1 MGQVLETGIAM
12 GSLYSLM
19 ALGMVLI
26 FRTTNVV
33 NFAQGAMAMMATY
46 IAFALLA
53 SWHWPVWAAL
63 AGSLVSA
70 LLLGALIDRVF
81 MDHSN
86 KPSAP
91 IASLIITLGL
101 YSVLEGLATI
111 IWGANPAAFPW
122 TLNGI
127 FIRSSHFVISTN
139 DAVTFAITLI
149 LVMGLFALLRWTR
162 IGLAMRAMAQDAGT
176 AQLMGISL
184 AKISSS
190 TWALGSA
197 LGAVSALFLVPIT
210 YLQPTMMDT
219 ALLLAF
225 SAAVLGGF
233 SNLPGTL
240 LGGLIVGVLE
250 SMVGVYISN
259 QLQNT
264 VVFALIIIVLYLR
277 PQGLLGRHN
286 TKKV

>member
-33 NFAQGAMAMMATY
+33 NFAQGAMAMMSTY
-46 IAFALLA
+46 IAFAFLTSL
-53 SWHWPVWAAL
+53 HWPVWAAL
-63 AGSLVSA
+63 IAAMASSLA
-70 LLLGALIDRVF
+70 LGALVERVF
-81 MDHSN
+81 IDHSSR
-86 KPSAP
+86 PSAP

-101 YSVLEGLATI
+101 YSVLEGVATI
-111 IWGANPAAFPW
+111 IWGANPTAFPW

-127 FIRSSHFVISTN
+127 FWHRGHLVVSTN
-139 DAVTFAITLI
+139 DAATFAVTLI
-149 LVMGLFALLRWTR
+149 LVVGLFALLRWTR
-162 IGLAMRAMAQDAGT
+162 IGLAMRAMAQDAST

-197 LGAVSALFLVPIT
+197 LGAVSALFLLPIT

-250 SMVGVYISN
+250 SLVGVYVSN

-264 VVFALIIIVLYLR
+264 VVFALIIVVLYLR
-277 PQGLLGRHN
+277 PQGLLGRHDI
-286 TKKV
+286 KKV